1 MVICLE
7 RGADLH
13 MAQLMPLPPNVSASV
28 KSRLVLPFWYRL
40 TRVVPEKGPLNGC
53 MYGMYGY
60 LLFENCL
67 HDGLSLEHCL
77 LKTLH
82 TVFQMNADLPVAAYS
97 REVTGAVFCVA
108 VCTFL
113 CHPGKLLPFF

>member
-7 RGADLH
+7 RGADFH

-40 TRVVPEKGPLNGC
+40 TRVVPEKGPLKGC

-82 TVFQMNADLPVAAYS
+82 TVFQMNADLPVAA
-97 REVTGAVFCVA
+97 
-108 VCTFL
+108 
-113 CHPGKLLPFF
+113 